1 MDLNDIINQC
11 NQQYDEV
18 DSKKE
23 SISKEEKID
32 IDDVLKLNEVTEK
45 WLEEE
50 REYQENVKE
59 DKHSKAAFTKRTD
72 NYSYKKEEPK
82 EEKKSSYY
90 GSYYGKEEKKSGYS
104 SYSSSYSSSSSSKK
118 TSDEI
123 FYERVEK
130 AFDDKIN
137 KMVEE
142 VLNKQLN
149 KIEDDFEWDI
159 LDMQYELN
167 KKRLAKRDYEDN
179 PQAKEFIKNVEKASI
194 KCARKVDMAELL
206 LVLKINP
213 YK

>member
-23 SISKEEKID
+23 STSKEEKID
-32 IDDVLKLNEVTEK
+32 LDDVFKLNEVTEK
-45 WLEEE
+45 WLQEE

-59 DKHSKAAFTKRTD
+59 DTHSKSAFTKRTEK
-72 NYSYKKEEPK
+72 YSNQKEEPK
-82 EEKKSSYY
+82 EEKKNSYY
-90 GSYYGKEEKKSGYS
+90 GSYYSSSKDDKKSTYS
-104 SYSSSYSSSSSSKK
+104 SYSSSTSSKK

-130 AFDDKIN
+130 AFNDKIN
-137 KMVEE
+137 RMVED
-142 VLNKQLN
+142 VLNKHLN
-149 KIEDDFEWDI
+149 RVDDDFEWDI

-167 KKRLAKRDYEDN
+167 KKRIAKRDYEDE
-179 PQAKEFIKNVEKASI
+179 PIAKEFVKAVEKAST

-206 LVLKINP
+206 LVLKVNP
-213 YK
+213 YR